1 MFRIT
6 GTKMKIEIYTKPSCP
21 FCVNAKVL
29 IQSNGHE
36 YIEYILGENGVD
48 KQTIVDR
55 LNGKNVTTVPQIFI
69 DDQHIG
75 GYTDLVAHWKK

>member
-1 MFRIT
+1 
-6 GTKMKIEIYTKPSCP
+6 MKIEIYTKPSCP
-21 FCVNAKVL
+21 FCVNAKNL
-29 IQSNGHE
+29 IQSKGFDF
-36 YIEYILGENGVD
+36 IEYTLGENGVN